1 MVECPF
7 LRNVVTKFSDVKCLR
22 DDVSSSLREVTN
34 EACHVVVSDNAE
46 NDRQTKTAWHELLLL
61 TVNCEIMGDAFPF
74 PYRIFFLYIEPIS
87 ALAGAYYAAIHP
99 GRYLL
104 DLVSPIQSDFTPVV
118 PDTPTRM
125 GLFQLANLYLLFALN
140 EHLVLTSTSSLK
152 TWKRLL
158 FCLLVA
164 DFGHLVTMTSAG
176 PEIFWNVWK
185 WNAMAWG
192 SIGFVYLGAML
203 RLCFLAGV
211 GLGNDGLRGTKPQPG
226 SGRVP
231 AKVGKMG

>member
-1 MVECPF
+1 MAASK
-7 LRNVVTKFSDVKCLR
+7 R
-22 DDVSSSLREVTN
+22 
-34 EACHVVVSDNAE
+34 
-46 NDRQTKTAWHELLLL
+46 LL
-61 TVNCEIMGDAFPF
+61 TVMGDAFPF

-99 GRYLL
+99 NRYLL
-104 DLVSPIQSDFTPVV
+104 DLVSPIQSDFTSVA

-140 EHLVLTSTSSLK
+140 EHLVLSSTSSLK

-164 DFGHLVTMTSAG
+164 DFGHLATMIPAG
-176 PEIFWNVWK
+176 PEIFWNVRK

-192 SIGFVYLGAML
+192 SIGFVYLGAAL

-211 GLGNDGLRGTKPQPG
+211 GLKHDGLHATKPRSG
-226 SGRVP
+226 SGRGS